1 MVADFCDNYW
11 QNINHKV
18 VDIKSQMSGPKD
30 ISQKSA
36 KCNKIGDMKKSQ
48 IASILYK
55 SRWISQRWLKIIKWW
70 PNNKS
75 GNITKSVVTHH
86 VIFNSEKQRRRICA
100 RPVWWNSTR
109 TNVKFTVSLEKW
121 PYTAHGPVLKHVY
134 IYAFELVA
142 ARCLSSLRYL

>member
-36 KCNKIGDMKKSQ
+36 KYNKIGDMKKSQ

-55 SRWISQRWLKIIKWW
+55 SR
-70 PNNKS
+70 
-75 GNITKSVVTHH
+75 
-86 VIFNSEKQRRRICA
+86 
-100 RPVWWNSTR
+100 
-109 TNVKFTVSLEKW
+109 
-121 PYTAHGPVLKHVY
+121 
-134 IYAFELVA
+134 
-142 ARCLSSLRYL
+142 